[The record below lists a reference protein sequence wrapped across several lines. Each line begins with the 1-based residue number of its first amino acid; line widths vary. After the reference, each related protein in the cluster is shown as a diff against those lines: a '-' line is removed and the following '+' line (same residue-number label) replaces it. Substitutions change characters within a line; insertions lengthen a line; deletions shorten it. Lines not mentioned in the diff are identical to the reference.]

1 MTDYKIQ
8 KIYAFRL
15 TYTTINRSKAK
26 MDGKNNEPRDVFL
39 RLVWWVYKIN
49 QSELNNVINI
59 KNPQLILSYTKPR
72 KKTQHE
78 RQNNNV
84 QSSETF

>member
-26 MDGKNNEPRDVFL
+26 MDGKNNEPRDVSL
-39 RLVWWVYKIN
+39 RLVW
-49 QSELNNVINI
+49 
-59 KNPQLILSYTKPR
+59 
-72 KKTQHE
+72 
-78 RQNNNV
+78 
-84 QSSETF
+84 